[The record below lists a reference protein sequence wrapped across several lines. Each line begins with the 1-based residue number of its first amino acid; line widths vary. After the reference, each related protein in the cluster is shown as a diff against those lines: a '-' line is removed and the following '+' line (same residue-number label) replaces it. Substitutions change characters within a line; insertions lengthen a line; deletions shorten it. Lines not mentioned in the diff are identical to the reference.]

1 MKTVMCY
8 TAGQATKALSLSVSP
23 LARATATAGF
33 GGPEK
38 ARPRA
43 ATMWRHGA
51 AKKVEGVQRFSVSE
65 AFFAFLLAAIQ
76 EAVQKRRPQ
85 GRLAYMPC
93 GAARYFFSAQMV

>member
-1 MKTVMCY
+1 MKTVTCY

-65 AFFAFLLAAIQ
+65 AFLRFYWQLFRKQ
-76 EAVQKRRPQ
+76 CKKKV
-85 GRLAYMPC
+85 PC